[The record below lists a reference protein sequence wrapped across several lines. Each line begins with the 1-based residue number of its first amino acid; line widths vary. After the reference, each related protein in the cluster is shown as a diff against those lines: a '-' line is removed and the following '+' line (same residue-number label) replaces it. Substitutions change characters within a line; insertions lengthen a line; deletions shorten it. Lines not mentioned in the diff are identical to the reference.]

1 MDKNVFFR
9 RLVLPLFGSLTAL
22 LAGCRDQESACRP
35 DAAANAPAVNVP
47 LQRLETPFFRLKNPG
62 EAAQF
67 MNQHPLLA
75 RYYLQRQPGS
85 EAALANALSQLA
97 TSPELARLKRQTDT
111 AFGDSA
117 TLRKNLGE
125 LMRRVRYYFPD
136 FKVPRAY
143 TYVSGFQGKDI
154 YVSDSLLV
162 LSLDWFAGPRASYR
176 PDLPHYMLRRYTPS
190 HLLPTLAT
198 TMASKYNQHELTA
211 NTTLDAMVNSG
222 KALYFTSQVLPCTPD
237 SLIMGYTAKEMAGVE
252 ANEGKVWGHFL
263 EKNLLFAT
271 TPFLIQKY
279 VSERPNVPEIDRTAP
294 GRIGQWVGLQIVRK
308 YMAEHPSVTLPQLMA
323 EKNAQKLLND
333 SHYRPKRDN

>member
-1 MDKNVFFR
+1 VNNPRFFK
-9 RLVLPLFGSLTAL
+9 PLTLGLALSLGLSLTA
-22 LAGCRDQESACRP
+22 CRDQDDACRP
-35 DAAANAPAVNVP
+35 DAAADAPAVALP
-47 LQRLETPFFRLKNPG
+47 LQRLETPFFQLKNPG
-62 EAAQF
+62 EAVQF
-67 MNQHPLLA
+67 MTRYPLLA
-75 RYYLQRQPGS
+75 RYYLQRQPGN
-85 EAALANALSQLA
+85 EAALANALAQLA
-97 TSPELARLKRQTDT
+97 TSPELARLKAQTVT

-117 TLRKNLGE
+117 TLRKDLGE
-125 LMRRVRYYFPD
+125 LMRRVHYYFPD
-136 FKVPRAY
+136 FKVPPAY

-162 LSLDWFAGPRASYR
+162 LSLDWFAGPQASYR
-176 PDLPHYMLRRYTPS
+176 PDLPGYMLRRYTPA

-198 TMASKYNQHELTA
+198 TMASKYNKHELTA

-237 SLIMGYTAKEMAGVE
+237 SLIMGFTAKEMAGVE

-333 SHYRPKRDN
+333 SHYRPVRN